1 MSVLTLTPLPG
12 CCLLQVAVRAC
23 PLLRHLVE
31 PEIPLDTQ
39 AALRRPP
46 WHSGNSSSTR
56 TMTFGKKKPI
66 YSRMAEIINSRSLG

>member
-1 MSVLTLTPLPG
+1 MSVLTLTPLPD
-12 CCLLQVAVRAC
+12 CCLLQAAVRAC

-56 TMTFGKKKPI
+56 TTTFGKKKKKNLI
-66 YSRMAEIINSRSLG
+66 QNGRYH